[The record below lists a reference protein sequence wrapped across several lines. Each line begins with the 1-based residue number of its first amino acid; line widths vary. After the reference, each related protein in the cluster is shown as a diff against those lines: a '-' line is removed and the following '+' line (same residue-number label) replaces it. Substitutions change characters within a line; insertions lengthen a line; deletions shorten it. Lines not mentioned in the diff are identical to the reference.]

1 MANEEKKNFIIVKDS
16 GVTTWAIESLF
27 DAAVED
33 GLQVEEYTSRDD
45 VKKYFSDEED
55 IPEGYLDEAEKI
67 GYPCVHVFCWH
78 NGLDFWVRQEK
89 FDREYEARKFLMSD
103 CKDIIPIENIEDA
116 EKIATSYSGDCKY
129 KVRDAAWRI
138 LAENGKWEDA
148 KKREIENLVENE
160 EISAE
165 FSEDGN
171 AAKVT
176 YLGDFSKFEKDEFGE
191 WGEWFGK
198 ILHLLDIE
206 GDDDMTNY
214 LFECLE
220 KKDANNE
227 KK

>member
-1 MANEEKKNFIIVKDS
+1 MKKDFIAITKHQTVERFNAESICDVLEDNEKDDYANIL
-16 GVTTWAIESLF
+16 T
-27 DAAVED
+27 
-33 GLQVEEYTSRDD
+33 
-45 VKKYFSDEED
+45 
-55 IPEGYLDEAEKI
+55 
-67 GYPCVHVFCWH
+67 
-78 NGLDFWVRQEK
+78 
-89 FDREYEARKFLMSD
+89 
-103 CKDIIPIENIEDA
+103 IENVEDA

-129 KVRDAAWRI
+129 KVRAAAWRI
-138 LAENGKWEDA
+138 LAENGKWEDV
-148 KKREIENLVENE
+148 KKIEIENLVKNE

-176 YLGDFSKFEKDEFGE
+176 YLGDWSKFEKDEFGE
-191 WGEWFGK
+191 WGELFGK
-198 ILHLLDIE
+198 VLRLLDIE

>member
-1 MANEEKKNFIIVKDS
+1 MKKDFIAITKHQTVERFNAESICDVLEDNEKDDCANIL
-16 GVTTWAIESLF
+16 T
-27 DAAVED
+27 
-33 GLQVEEYTSRDD
+33 
-45 VKKYFSDEED
+45 
-55 IPEGYLDEAEKI
+55 
-67 GYPCVHVFCWH
+67 
-78 NGLDFWVRQEK
+78 
-89 FDREYEARKFLMSD
+89 
-103 CKDIIPIENIEDA
+103 IENVEDA

-129 KVRDAAWRI
+129 KVRAAAWRI
-138 LAENGKWEDA
+138 LAENGKWEDV
-148 KKREIENLVENE
+148 KKIEIENLVKNE

-176 YLGDFSKFEKDEFGE
+176 YLGDWSKFEKDEFGE
-191 WGEWFGK
+191 WGELFGK
-198 ILHLLDIE
+198 VLRLLDIE

>member
-1 MANEEKKNFIIVKDS
+1 MKKDFIAITKHQTVERFNAESICDVLEDNEKDDYANIL
-16 GVTTWAIESLF
+16 T
-27 DAAVED
+27 
-33 GLQVEEYTSRDD
+33 
-45 VKKYFSDEED
+45 
-55 IPEGYLDEAEKI
+55 
-67 GYPCVHVFCWH
+67 
-78 NGLDFWVRQEK
+78 
-89 FDREYEARKFLMSD
+89 
-103 CKDIIPIENIEDA
+103 IENVEDA

-129 KVRDAAWRI
+129 KVRAAAWRI
-138 LAENGKWEDA
+138 LAENGKWEDV
-148 KKREIENLVENE
+148 KKIEIENLVKNG

-176 YLGDFSKFEKDEFGE
+176 YLGDWSKFEKDEFGE
-191 WGEWFGK
+191 WGELFGK
-198 ILHLLDIE
+198 VLRLLDIE

>member
-1 MANEEKKNFIIVKDS
+1 MKKEFI
-16 GVTTWAIESLF
+16 AITKHQTVERFNAESLS
-27 DAAVED
+27 DVLEDNEKYDYSNILTVEN
-33 GLQVEEYTSRDD
+33 V
-45 VKKYFSDEED
+45 
-55 IPEGYLDEAEKI
+55 
-67 GYPCVHVFCWH
+67 
-78 NGLDFWVRQEK
+78 
-89 FDREYEARKFLMSD
+89 
-103 CKDIIPIENIEDA
+103 EDA
-116 EKIATSYSGDCKY
+116 EKIATSYSGDCGY
-129 KVRDAAWRI
+129 KVRAVAWRI

-148 KKREIENLVENE
+148 KKREIENLVKNE

-176 YLGDFSKFEKDEFGE
+176 YLGDWSKFEKDEFGE

-198 ILHLLDIE
+198 VLHFLDIE